1 MTSVRVDLTDR
12 SRNVYLDT
20 SIYNCLLDDPDKD
33 LILCAAKKRNLI
45 IIPSVVNL
53 CELLMTLDPIRKG
66 NLIRIYNEIR
76 NNFHP
81 LKPFPWLLKESVEC
95 VERGVEYL
103 EINYPINVSEETEKT
118 CRDVMNKKGYGLDG
132 YVQGARDYIQEVAK
146 REKLADEHQYFA
158 YVDSKGGE
166 DVSLSLFDKICKG
179 YDPAPD
185 LDRETKLSIIRS
197 PTLPWKHYLE
207 AHYYF
212 FYRRS
217 FPEEKFGK
225 NRNPGESDL
234 EQCIYLF
241 WASKFVARDGPL
253 LDFLKRLNEIREYDK
268 EIMDYQEF
276 KSFLIE

>member
-1 MTSVRVDLTDR
+1 MNSQQVDLTDR

-20 SIYNCLLDDPDKD
+20 SIYNCLLDDPDRE

-53 CELLMTLDPIRKG
+53 CELLMTLDPVRKG

-76 NNFHP
+76 NDFHP
-81 LKPFPWLLKESVEC
+81 LKPFPWLLKESIEC

-103 EINYPINVSEETEKT
+103 KINYPINVCEETEEI
-118 CRDVMNKKGYGLDG
+118 CRDVINMKNSELDV

-146 REKLADEHQYFA
+146 REKLADEQQYFA

-166 DVSLSLFDKICKG
+166 DVSLSIFDQFCKG

-185 LDRETKLSIIRS
+185 LDRETKLSIIQS
-197 PTLPWKHYLE
+197 PILPWKYYLE

-217 FPEEKFGK
+217 FPEEKYGK

-241 WASKFVARDGPL
+241 WASKFVARDVPL

>member
-1 MTSVRVDLTDR
+1 MNSQRVDLTDR
-12 SRNVYLDT
+12 SRNIYLDT
-20 SIYNCLLDDPDKD
+20 SIYNCLLDDLDKD
-33 LILCAAKKRNLI
+33 LILYAAKEKNLI
-45 IIPSVVNL
+45 IIPSAINL
-53 CELLMTLDPIRKG
+53 CELLMTLDPVRKG
-66 NLIRIYNEIR
+66 NLIQIYNEIR
-76 NNFHP
+76 NDFHP
-81 LKPFPWLLKESVEC
+81 LKPFPWLLKESIEC

-103 EINYPINVSEETEKT
+103 EINYPINVNEGTEKI
-118 CRDVMNKKGYGLDG
+118 CRDVMKKKGYELDG
-132 YVQGARDYIQEVAK
+132 YVQGARDYIQDVAK
-146 REKLADEHQYFA
+146 RKKLADEEQYFA
-158 YVDSKGGE
+158 YLNSNGGE
-166 DVSLSLFDKICKG
+166 DMSLSLFDQICKG

-197 PTLPWKHYLE
+197 PILPWKYYLE

-217 FPEEKFGK
+217 FPEEKYGK

-241 WASKFVARDGPL
+241 WASKFVARDVPL

-268 EIMDYQEF
+268 RIMDYQEF

>member
-1 MTSVRVDLTDR
+1 MNSQRVDLTDR
-12 SRNVYLDT
+12 SRNIYLDT
-20 SIYNCLLDDPDKD
+20 SIYNCLLDDLDKD
-33 LILCAAKKRNLI
+33 LILYAAKEKNLI
-45 IIPSVVNL
+45 IIPSAINL
-53 CELLMTLDPIRKG
+53 CELLMTLDPVRKG
-66 NLIRIYNEIR
+66 NLIQIYNEIR
-76 NNFHP
+76 NDFHP
-81 LKPFPWLLKESVEC
+81 LKPFPWLLKESIEC

-103 EINYPINVSEETEKT
+103 EINYPINVNEGTEKI
-118 CRDVMNKKGYGLDG
+118 CRDVMKKKGYELDG
-132 YVQGARDYIQEVAK
+132 YVQGARDYIQDVAK
-146 REKLADEHQYFA
+146 RKKLADEEQYFA
-158 YVDSKGGE
+158 YLNSNAGE
-166 DVSLSLFDKICKG
+166 DMSLSLFDQICKG

-197 PTLPWKHYLE
+197 PILPWKYYLE

-217 FPEEKFGK
+217 FPEEKYGK

-241 WASKFVARDGPL
+241 WASKFVARDVSL

-268 EIMDYQEF
+268 RIMDYQEF

>member
-1 MTSVRVDLTDR
+1 MMAMVLHPMAACHRPGRWSSLKKNLGGQDL
-12 SRNVYLDT
+12 
-20 SIYNCLLDDPDKD
+20 
-33 LILCAAKKRNLI
+33 
-45 IIPSVVNL
+45 
-53 CELLMTLDPIRKG
+53 
-66 NLIRIYNEIR
+66 
-76 NNFHP
+76 
-81 LKPFPWLLKESVEC
+81 
-95 VERGVEYL
+95 
-103 EINYPINVSEETEKT
+103 SEVGGGTGH
-118 CRDVMNKKGYGLDG
+118 R
-132 YVQGARDYIQEVAK
+132 ARDYIQEVAK

-197 PTLPWKHYLE
+197 PTLPWKYYLE

-234 EQCIYLF
+234 EQYIYLF
-241 WASKFVARDGPL
+241 WASKFVARDLPV
-253 LDFLKRLNEIREYDK
+253 LDFLKRLNEIRKYDK